1 MKIITAALAVI
12 CATLAVLLVTQGSS
26 STTTTKPTTVAT
38 AGTTMNTTRVANSI
52 RASIL
57 AQRSLHSTV
66 QCPGREPQEVGV
78 TFTCTAMTHR
88 LSAPH
93 AVVRTPFVV
102 TVQSSRG
109 YATYVG
115 R

>member
-1 MKIITAALAVI
+1 MKILTAALAVI
-12 CATLAVLLVTQGSS
+12 CATLAVALVTQGSS
-26 STTTTKPTTVAT
+26 TTTKPTTVAT
-38 AGTTMNTTRVANSI
+38 AGTTLNTTKVANAI

-66 QCPGREPQEVGV
+66 QCPGREPQEPGV

-93 AVVRTPFVV
+93 TVVQTPFVV
-102 TVQSSRG
+102 TVQNTRG
-109 YATYVG
+109 YATYLG

>member
-26 STTTTKPTTVAT
+26 TPTTKPT
-38 AGTTMNTTRVANSI
+38 AGTTMNTTTVANSI

-57 AQRSLHSTV
+57 AQRSLHSVV
-66 QCPGREPQEVGV
+66 QCPGREPQEPGV
-78 TFTCTAMTHR
+78 TFTCTALTHR